1 MKLLI
6 VILLFATASWGVVAH
21 HFPQISSSLPLLG
34 TISSALDDTGLSAA
48 PGKLV
53 DAGRDLNDAARTRQ
67 FGGWHLAVI
76 VIAVLLGR
84 KLLIMLLR

>member
-1 MKLLI
+1 MKMLI
-6 VILLFATASWGVVAH
+6 VIMLLAVASWGVVAH
-21 HFPQISSSLPLLG
+21 HFPRIASSVPLLEE
-34 TISSALDDTGLSAA
+34 ISLTLDDTGLSAA

-53 DAGRDLNDAARTRQ
+53 DAGRDLSDAVKTRH

-76 VIAVLLGR
+76 VIAVLFAR

>member
-6 VILLFATASWGVVAH
+6 VIMLLAVASWGVVTH
-21 HFPQISSSLPLLG
+21 HFPQIGSSLPLLG
-34 TISSALDDTGLSAA
+34 TISSAFDDTGLSAA

-53 DAGRDLNDAARTRQ
+53 DAGNDLSDAARTRH

-76 VIAVLLGR
+76 VIAVLLAR